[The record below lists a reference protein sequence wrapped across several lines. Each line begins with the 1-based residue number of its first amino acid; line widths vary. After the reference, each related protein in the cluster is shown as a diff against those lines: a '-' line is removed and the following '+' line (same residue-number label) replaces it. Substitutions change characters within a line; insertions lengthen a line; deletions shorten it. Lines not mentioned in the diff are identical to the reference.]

1 MPPTSRR
8 RALITGGSA
17 GLGRALAAGLAAHTS
32 RPRPGTPAG
41 DDWDVVITGRD
52 PARLEAAAAE
62 LGPRVTAV
70 AGDVTDPGHRDRLA
84 EVVADGLDLLVNN
97 ASTLGTSP
105 LVPVQELT
113 SAVLRHVWET
123 NVVAPVALIRTLR
136 PLLRGGAAV
145 IDVTSDAAA
154 EHYETWGA
162 YAASK
167 AALEHLTLTLA
178 AEDPDVR
185 WYAVD
190 PGDLRTQMHQDAFPR
205 EDISDR
211 PLPDSVVPAFL
222 ALIDELPPSGRYRAS
237 ELRALVE
244 VPGLGRQMEQSA

>member
-1 MPPTSRR
+1 LHGEDNHITHVLTKELFMS

-17 GLGRALAAGLAAHTS
+17 GLGRALAAGLAEH
-32 RPRPGTPAG
+32 G
-41 DDWDVVITGRD
+41 WEVVITGRD
-52 PARLEAAAAE
+52 RTRLDAVARR

-70 AGDVTDPGHRDRLA
+70 SGDVTDPGHRDHLA

-105 LVPVQELT
+105 LVPVQQLT

-123 NVVAPVALIRTLR
+123 NVVAPVALIQILR
-136 PLLRGGAAV
+136 PLLRDGAAV

-154 EHYETWGA
+154 EHYESWGG

-178 AEDPDVR
+178 A
-185 WYAVD
+185 Y
-190 PGDLRTQMHQDAFPR
+190 
-205 EDISDR
+205 
-211 PLPDSVVPAFL
+211 
-222 ALIDELPPSGRYRAS
+222 PPQVS
-237 ELRALVE
+237 
-244 VPGLGRQMEQSA
+244 

>member
-1 MPPTSRR
+1 MPRV
-8 RALITGGSA
+8 LITGGSA
-17 GLGRALAAGLAAHTS
+17 GLGRALAAGLADE
-32 RPRPGTPAG
+32 G
-41 DDWDVVITGRD
+41 WDVVITGRQRE
-52 PARLEAAAAE
+52 RLDDVAAE

-97 ASTLGTSP
+97 ASTLGWSGLGTSP

-113 SAVLRHVWET
+113 STVLRHVWET

-136 PLLRGGAAV
+136 PLLRAGGAV
-145 IDVTSDAAA
+145 IDITSDAAA

-178 AEDPDVR
+178 AEDPAVR

-190 PGDLRTQMHQDAFPR
+190 PGDLRTQMQQDAFPG

-211 PLPDSVVPAFL
+211 PLPETVVPAFL
-222 ALIDELPPSGRYRAS
+222 ALIDRRPPSGRYRAAD
-237 ELRALVE
+237 LTAV
-244 VPGLGRQMEQSA
+244 AA

>member
-1 MPPTSRR
+1 MSV
-8 RALITGGSA
+8 ALITGGSA
-17 GLGRALAAGLAAHTS
+17 GLGRALASGWS
-32 RPRPGTPAG
+32 RTG
-41 DDWDVVITGRD
+41 WDVVITGRD
-52 PARLEAAAAE
+52 AERLAATAAE

-84 EVVADGLDLLVNN
+84 DAVADGLDLLVNN

-105 LVPVQELT
+105 LVPVQELS

-123 NVVAPVALIRTLR
+123 NVVAPMALIRTLR
-136 PLLRGGAAV
+136 PLFRPGATV
-145 IDVTSDAAA
+145 IDITSDAAA

-167 AALEHLTLTLA
+167 AAFEHLTLTLA
-178 AEDPDVR
+178 GEDPEVR

-190 PGDLRTQMHQDAFPR
+190 PGDLRTQMHQDAFPG

-211 PLPDSVVPAFL
+211 PLPESAVPAFL
-222 ALIDELPPSGRYRAS
+222 ALVDRRPPSGRYRAA
-237 ELRALVE
+237 ELAAVT
-244 VPGLGRQMEQSA
+244 AA

>member
-1 MPPTSRR
+1 MP

-17 GLGRALAAGLAAHTS
+17 GLGRALASGLARS
-32 RPRPGTPAG
+32 G
-41 DDWDVVITGRD
+41 WDVVVTGRD
-52 PARLEAAAAE
+52 PERLAAAASE

-70 AGDVTDPGHRDRLA
+70 AGDVTDPGHREHLA

-105 LVPVQELT
+105 LVPVVELT
-113 SAVLRHVWET
+113 AAVLRHAWET
-123 NVVAPVALIRTLR
+123 NVVAPMALIRALR
-136 PLLRGGAAV
+136 PVLRDGAAV
-145 IDVTSDAAA
+145 IDITSDAAIH
-154 EHYETWGA
+154 HYETWGA

-178 AEDPDVR
+178 AEDPAIR

-190 PGDLRTQMHQDAFPR
+190 PGDLCTQMQQDAFPG

-211 PLPDSVVPAFL
+211 PLPETVVPAFL
-222 ALIDELPPSGRYRAS
+222 AFLDRQPPSGRYRA
-237 ELRALVE
+237 ADMAV
-244 VPGLGRQMEQSA
+244 AAA

>member
-1 MPPTSRR
+1 MP

-17 GLGRALAAGLAAHTS
+17 GLGRALTAGLVQ
-32 RPRPGTPAG
+32 AG
-41 DDWDVVITGRD
+41 WDVVITGRD
-52 PARLEAAAAE
+52 QGRLESVAAE

-70 AGDVTDPGHRDRLA
+70 AGDVTDPGHRDDLA
-84 EVVADGLDLLVNN
+84 GVVADGLDLLVNN
-97 ASTLGTSP
+97 ASTLGVSP

-123 NVVAPVALIRTLR
+123 NVVAPIALIRAVRPFLR
-136 PLLRGGAAV
+136 SGAAV
-145 IDVTSDAAA
+145 VDITSDAAA

-167 AALEHLTLTLA
+167 VALEHLTLTLA
-178 AEDPDVR
+178 AEDPAVR

-190 PGDLRTQMHQDAFPR
+190 PGDLRTQMHQDAFPG

-211 PLPDSVVPAFL
+211 PLPETVVPAFL
-222 ALIDELPPSGRYRAS
+222 ALIERRLPSGRYRAS
-237 ELRALVE
+237 ELLV
-244 VPGLGRQMEQSA
+244 PA

>member
-1 MPPTSRR
+1 MPRV
-8 RALITGGSA
+8 LITGGSA

-41 DDWDVVITGRD
+41 DGWNVVITGRD
-52 PARLEAAAAE
+52 RARLDATAAE

-70 AGDVTDPGHRDRLA
+70 AGDVTDPGHRDHLA

-97 ASTLGTSP
+97 ASTLGSSP
-105 LVPVQELT
+105 LLPVQELT

-123 NVVAPVALIRTLR
+123 NVVAPVALIRALR
-136 PLLRGGAAV
+136 PFLREDAAV
-145 IDVTSDAAA
+145 IDITSDAAA

-178 AEDPDVR
+178 AEDPAVR

-190 PGDLRTQMHQDAFPR
+190 PGDLRTQMHQDAFPG

-211 PLPDSVVPAFL
+211 PLPETVVPAFL
-222 ALIDELPPSGRYRAS
+222 ALVDRRPPSGRYRAS
-237 ELRALVE
+237 ELSGLTR

>member
-1 MPPTSRR
+1 MP

-17 GLGRALAAGLAAHTS
+17 GLGRALTAGLIDH
-32 RPRPGTPAG
+32 
-41 DDWDVVITGRD
+41 DWDVVITGRNRE
-52 PARLEAAAAE
+52 RLDDAAAE
-62 LGPRVTAV
+62 LGPRVTPV
-70 AGDVTDPGHRDRLA
+70 LGDVTDPGHRDRLA
-84 EVVADGLDLLVNN
+84 EVVVDGLDLLVNN
-97 ASTLGTSP
+97 ASTLGWSGLGTSP
-105 LVPVQELT
+105 LVPVQDLT

-136 PLLRGGAAV
+136 PTLRDGAAV

-154 EHYETWGA
+154 EHYENWGA

-178 AEDPDVR
+178 AEDPAVR

-190 PGDLRTQMHQDAFPR
+190 PGDLRTQMHQDAFPG

-211 PLPDSVVPAFL
+211 PLPESVVPAFL
-222 ALIDELPPSGRYRAS
+222 ALIDRRPPSGRYRAS
-237 ELRALVE
+237 ELAL
-244 VPGLGRQMEQSA
+244 AAA

>member
-17 GLGRALAAGLAAHTS
+17 GLGLALASGLAA
-32 RPRPGTPAG
+32 
-41 DDWDVVITGRD
+41 DDWDVVITGRGR
-52 PARLEAAAAE
+52 ARLRAAAAE

-70 AGDVTDPGHRDRLA
+70 SGDVTDPGHREQLA

-97 ASTLGTSP
+97 ASTLGVSP

-113 SAVLRHVWET
+113 GAVLRRVWET

-136 PLLRGGAAV
+136 SLLRDGAAV
-145 IDVTSDAAA
+145 IDITSDAAA

-162 YAASK
+162 Y
-167 AALEHLTLTLA
+167 
-178 AEDPDVR
+178 
-185 WYAVD
+185 
-190 PGDLRTQMHQDAFPR
+190 
-205 EDISDR
+205 SDR
-211 PLPDSVVPAFL
+211 PLPETVVPAFL
-222 ALIDELPPSGRYRAS
+222 ALVDQRPPSGRYRAS

-244 VPGLGRQMEQSA
+244 VPGLVRQMEQSA